1 MSEQRS
7 AHRDG
12 LRWPAVRPA
21 VWTAGT
27 AVLTAVLPLGAAG
40 RLPER
45 MATHWRSS
53 TADGSMPFWAACL
66 VPALIWAVLGALGL
80 LGLSLLERHRG
91 DPLAR
96 LWLLVCLAAG
106 GVLFPGVQATLVRA
120 NLDRADW
127 HGAGLPLGWFLGTL
141 AAALLTGAAAWLSGR
156 RRLSAR
162 RVLPA
167 PAGPVLELP
176 DGERLVWLSRTANP
190 WLRALAALCGLAAA
204 AVLLGAGTGLLAARP
219 GWTVFGVLALTGLT
233 VGACSSV
240 RVRVSTAGLEVALGP
255 LGLPTRRW
263 PLAELESAR
272 VERRGAAQV
281 GGWGYRL
288 SGRGTTVMLRAGECL
303 VVRVRATGHDFAVSV
318 DDAERGA
325 ALLNALRARRSV

>member
-1 MSEQRS
+1 MSGQRS

-12 LRWPAVRPA
+12 LRWPA

-45 MATHWRSS
+45 MATHWSSS

-96 LWLLVCLAAG
+96 RWLLVCLTAG
-106 GVLFPGVQATLVRA
+106 GTLFPGVQATLVRA

-127 HGAGLPLGWFLGTL
+127 HGAGLPPGWFLGTL
-141 AAALLTGAAAWLSGR
+141 AAALLAGAAAWSAGR
-156 RRLSAR
+156 RLPAR
-162 RVLPA
+162 RVPPA

-176 DGERLVWLSRTANP
+176 DGERLVWLSRAANP
-190 WLRALAALCGLAAA
+190 WLRALAALCGPAAA

-219 GWTVFGVLALTGLT
+219 GWTAFGVLALIALT
-233 VGACSSV
+233 AGACSSV
-240 RVRVSTAGLEVALGP
+240 RVRVSAAGLEVALGP
-255 LGLPTRRW
+255 LGLPARRW
-263 PLAELESAR
+263 SLAELESAR

-303 VVRVRATGHDFAVSV
+303 VVRVRTTGHDFAVSV